1 MHDGGGRRAVS
12 LNNKELSLKRKKRTW
27 DRSVGRQEGMMGR
40 WTEWQKE
47 MTANKWSRE
56 AVKWSWRWLTLTL
69 YLCVFLFLFFPPS
82 CMHFILHS
90 DSYILYKSAFFCW
103 LSLSQPHISLWVMF
117 RTVAWQNETVCSSK
131 MPRNKVFQFLLEI
144 NIFWACYCICVCKIY
159 CVLVHTLLRHIQCL
173 YYWMCIFVCF

>member
-1 MHDGGGRRAVS
+1 MVG
-12 LNNKELSLKRKKRTW
+12 ELSVLTIRSCLWKGKKGHETGQWGDRKGW
-27 DRSVGRQEGMMGR
+27 WEDGLSDRRRWQQTSGAEKLWSGPEDDSPWHFTSVCFFSYFSPPL
-40 WTEWQKE
+40 
-47 MTANKWSRE
+47 ACILFYI
-56 AVKWSWRWLTLTL
+56 LTLIYCINL
-69 YLCVFLFLFFPPS
+69 LFFG
-82 CMHFILHS
+82 
-90 DSYILYKSAFFCW
+90 W